1 MSNLNGNIRVVWSLY
16 GQEGTNKREE
26 RSKRNRKHIET
37 SRIEVVGEKKG
48 RQVPAPVY
56 QSKRISLL
64 HDDDGLYNS
73 RGSLGAESCNSAIT
87 SMWEGEGEQLADCI
101 RETYLWPKGENNC
114 QVRE

>member
-48 RQVPAPVY
+48 R
-56 QSKRISLL
+56 
-64 HDDDGLYNS
+64 
-73 RGSLGAESCNSAIT
+73 
-87 SMWEGEGEQLADCI
+87 
-101 RETYLWPKGENNC
+101 
-114 QVRE
+114 